1 MEPLSFSAVSS
12 ALPLSKTAANS
23 KATSVANTQN
33 SFASFLKESINNVNQ
48 AQNESD
54 VLTNKLARGEN
65 VDLSQVMIASQKASI
80 TMQATLEIRN
90 KAVEAYQ
97 EIMRMSV

>member
-1 MEPLSFSAVSS
+1 MAINFPAVST
-12 ALPLSKTAANS
+12 ALPLTSTNTAKTS
-23 KATSVANTQN
+23 TSEAQK
-33 SFASFLKESINNVNQ
+33 SFASFLKDSLNSVNN

-54 VLTNKLARGEN
+54 VLTNKLANGEN
-65 VDLSQVMIASQKASI
+65 VDLSQVMITSQKANI

-97 EIMRMSV
+97 EMMRMTV

>member
-1 MEPLSFSAVSS
+1 MASINFPAVSNI
-12 ALPLSKTAANS
+12 LPTTNANTAAVSKTASDSS
-23 KATSVANTQN
+23 K
-33 SFASFLKESINNVNQ
+33 SFSTFLKDSLNKVNQ

-54 VLTNKLARGEN
+54 SLTTKLAKGEN

-80 TMQATLEIRN
+80 TMQATIEIRN

-97 EIMRMSV
+97 EMMRMTV